1 MPAANRSRRA
11 AGVTDRARTLRRNDN
26 IAEAILWNELKDRRL
41 GGHKFVRQFPLGPFF
56 ADFACRQKRLV
67 VELDGSQHV
76 DSDYDRGRDA
86 YMTGRGWA
94 VLRFGSWDV
103 LKNNAEVCETILAAL
118 DGRLDATVASDLR
131 YAPAR
136 DTGDAGQ

>member
-1 MPAANRSRRA
+1 
-11 AGVTDRARTLRRNDN
+11 
-26 IAEAILWNELKDRRL
+26 
-41 GGHKFVRQFPLGPFF
+41 
-56 ADFACRQKRLV
+56 
-67 VELDGSQHV
+67 
-76 DSDYDRGRDA
+76 
-86 YMTGRGWA
+86 MTGHGWA